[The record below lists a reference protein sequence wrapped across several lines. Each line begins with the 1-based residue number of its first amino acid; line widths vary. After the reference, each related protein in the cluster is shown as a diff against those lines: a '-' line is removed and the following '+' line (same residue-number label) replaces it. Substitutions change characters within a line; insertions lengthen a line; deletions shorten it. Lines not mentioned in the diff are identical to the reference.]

1 MHISSPRCSTHA
13 PKVSTNKAYNKIC
26 TRISNYFKPFKLP
39 LCGLVIFIGMNRYIL
54 TEWGNC
60 KIYLK
65 ENYATAL
72 GICHLFTKT
81 MLNMELN
88 MILCLWS
95 LHTLDIP
102 ELYHRFDE
110 YLDQFG
116 IPLACNIIRFFC
128 LFRTDT
134 I

>member
-1 MHISSPRCSTHA
+1 
-13 PKVSTNKAYNKIC
+13 
-26 TRISNYFKPFKLP
+26 
-39 LCGLVIFIGMNRYIL
+39 MNIYIL
-54 TEWGNC
+54 SKEGNC
-60 KIYLK
+60 KTYLK

-72 GICHLFTKT
+72 SICHLFTKT
-81 MLNMELN
+81 MLNVELN

-102 ELYHRFDE
+102 ELYNRLDE

-116 IPLACNIIRFFC
+116 IPLACNIIRFFY
-128 LFRTDT
+128 LFRTET